1 VVTDTA
7 TDASDVVH
15 RFAAASRAN
24 SCTVHG
30 PLDAAA
36 VPEVVGNVV
45 RDVLPP
51 GTDATVAYAR
61 RDPSL
66 RTIDLTDT
74 LTGSAPSVVTPDDAE
89 WTARLPYAH
98 LGITGACLAVA
109 EQGVFALAAGP
120 AAPRAASLLPPAH
133 LCIVFCDT
141 IVARFAEA
149 IEALAT
155 TDLPS
160 ALTWVGGPSR
170 TGDLEMVQTLGV
182 HGPKRVDV
190 VLVR

>member
-1 VVTDTA
+1 MVTAPA
-7 TDASDVVH
+7 TGVLEQFV
-15 RFAAASRAN
+15 AASRAN

-30 PLDAAA
+30 PLDAPA
-36 VPEVVGNVV
+36 VAEVVGNVV
-45 RDVLPP
+45 RDTLPP

-61 RDPSL
+61 RDPAL
-66 RTIDLTDT
+66 RDLDLTDV
-74 LTGSAPSVVTPDDAE
+74 LAVAAPAVVTPDDAA
-89 WTARLPYAH
+89 WAARLPHAH

-109 EQGVFALAAGP
+109 EQGVFALAAGH
-120 AAPRAASLLPPAH
+120 AAPRATSLLPPAH
-133 LCIVFCDT
+133 LCVVFCDT
-141 IVARFAEA
+141 IVASFADA
-149 IEALAT
+149 IDALAG